1 VILDEAPMNNSPVMR
16 TGAATL
22 AEVLHAR
29 LRRDIILGVL
39 PPAAKLKLEKLSK
52 AYEVSVNTL
61 RETLSRLAA
70 DGLVVA
76 EGQKGF
82 AVLPVSNEDLRD
94 ITEMR
99 QLLECHAL
107 RQSIAA
113 ADLDWEA
120 RVVGAHH
127 KLCKFEERV
136 ESEPDAYGEQW
147 ERANQEFH
155 EALISNCRSRW
166 LRLYLRAMYDHSRR
180 YRMLS
185 LKTKPFPRS
194 QSADEHRQILDA
206 AMKRDADR
214 ACRLLA
220 EHILKA
226 AQLAGTTEDM
236 GANAVM
242 VAKAPSRAFGNSSG
256 RRSRKN
262 SDHAIAPPVRSK
274 SRNVMI

>member
-1 VILDEAPMNNSPVMR
+1 MLDSDNRANGMDERSARTSGAP
-16 TGAATL
+16 TL
-22 AEVLHAR
+22 TQMLHEQ
-29 LRRDIILGVL
+29 LRHDIILGVL
-39 PPAAKLKLEKLSK
+39 PPASKLKLEKLSK
-52 AYEVSVNTL
+52 TYGVSVNTL

-82 AVLPVSNEDLRD
+82 AVPPVSIEDLRE

-107 RQSIAA
+107 KQSIAA

-127 KLCKFEERV
+127 KLSKV
-136 ESEPDAYGEQW
+136 EDLVEAEPETYGEPW

-194 QSADEHRQILDA
+194 QSADEHRNILDA
-206 AMKRDADR
+206 AMKRDRER
-214 ACRLLA
+214 ASRLLA
-220 EHILKA
+220 DHILKA
-226 AQLAGTTEDM
+226 AQLAALETT
-236 GANAVM
+236 
-242 VAKAPSRAFGNSSG
+242 K
-256 RRSRKN
+256 
-262 SDHAIAPPVRSK
+262 
-274 SRNVMI
+274 

>member
-1 VILDEAPMNNSPVMR
+1 MNIEVNSVKIGNATTLTEALQDR
-16 TGAATL
+16 I
-22 AEVLHAR
+22 R
-29 LRRDIILGVL
+29 QDIILGAL
-39 PPAAKLKLEKLSK
+39 KPGAKLKLEPLSK
-52 AYEVSVNTL
+52 AYDVSVNTL

-82 AVLPVSNEDLRD
+82 AVLAVSMEDLRE

-107 RQSIAA
+107 RQSIAR

-120 RVVGAHH
+120 RVVGAYH
-127 KLCKFEERV
+127 KLSKVEELV
-136 ESEPDAYGEQW
+136 EAEPETYGEPW

-155 EALISNCRSRW
+155 EALVSNCRSRW

-194 QSADEHRQILDA
+194 QSAKEHRNILDA
-206 AMKRDADR
+206 AIKRD
-214 ACRLLA
+214 
-220 EHILKA
+220 
-226 AQLAGTTEDM
+226 
-236 GANAVM
+236 
-242 VAKAPSRAFGNSSG
+242 
-256 RRSRKN
+256 
-262 SDHAIAPPVRSK
+262 
-274 SRNVMI
+274 

>member
-1 VILDEAPMNNSPVMR
+1 MDERASKANGAP
-16 TGAATL
+16 TL
-22 AEVLHAR
+22 TEALHER
-29 LRRDIILGVL
+29 LRHDIILGVL

-52 AYEVSVNTL
+52 AYGVSVNTL

-82 AVLPVSNEDLRD
+82 AVLPVSIEDLRE

-127 KLCKFEERV
+127 KLSKFEELV
-136 ESEPDAYGEQW
+136 EAAPETYGEPW

-155 EALISNCRSRW
+155 EALVSNCRSRW

-194 QSADEHRQILDA
+194 QSAEEHRRILDA
-206 AMKRDADR
+206 AIKRDGETASG
-214 ACRLLA
+214 LLA
-220 EHILKA
+220 DHILKA
-226 AQLAGTTEDM
+226 ARSAAPETTSSLGQVALGQSGG
-236 GANAVM
+236 GA
-242 VAKAPSRAFGNSSG
+242 
-256 RRSRKN
+256 
-262 SDHAIAPPVRSK
+262 
-274 SRNVMI
+274 

>member
-1 VILDEAPMNNSPVMR
+1 MRMTDERGVIAG
-16 TGAATL
+16 GALTL
-22 AEVLHAR
+22 TESLHER
-29 LRRDIILGVL
+29 LRQDIILGIL

-52 AYEVSVNTL
+52 TYGVSVNTL

-82 AVLPVSNEDLRD
+82 AVLPVSTEDLRE

-107 RQSIAA
+107 KQSISC

-127 KLCKFEERV
+127 KLSKVEELV
-136 ESEPDAYGEQW
+136 EADPEIYGEPW

-185 LKTKPFPRS
+185 LTTKPFPRS
-194 QSADEHRQILDA
+194 QSAEEHRRILDA
-206 AMKRDADR
+206 SIKRDAER

-220 EHILKA
+220 DHILKA
-226 AQLAGTTEDM
+226 AQLATLS
-236 GANAVM
+236 A
-242 VAKAPSRAFGNSSG
+242 APN
-256 RRSRKN
+256 
-262 SDHAIAPPVRSK
+262 
-274 SRNVMI
+274 

>member
-1 VILDEAPMNNSPVMR
+1 MTDDHATRGAP
-16 TGAATL
+16 TL
-22 AEVLHAR
+22 TESLYER
-29 LRRDIILGVL
+29 LRQDIILGVL
-39 PPAAKLKLEKLSK
+39 PPAAKLKLERLSK
-52 AYEVSVNTL
+52 GYGVSVNTF

-82 AVLPVSNEDLRD
+82 AVLPVSIEDLRD

-107 RQSIAA
+107 KQSIAG

-127 KLCKFEERV
+127 KLSKIEELV
-136 ESEPDAYGEQW
+136 EADPETYGEPW
-147 ERANQEFH
+147 EQANQAFH
-155 EALISNCRSRW
+155 EALVSNCRSRW

-194 QSADEHRQILDA
+194 QSATEHRRILA
-206 AMKRDADR
+206 AAIKRDAEG
-214 ACRLLA
+214 AASLLA
-220 EHILKA
+220 DHILKA
-226 AQLAGTTEDM
+226 AQLA
-236 GANAVM
+236 
-242 VAKAPSRAFGNSSG
+242 APG
-256 RRSRKN
+256 
-262 SDHAIAPPVRSK
+262 K
-274 SRNVMI
+274 SY

>member
-1 VILDEAPMNNSPVMR
+1 MLDSHNRANRMDERSAR
-16 TGAATL
+16 TGGAPTL
-22 AEVLHAR
+22 TETLHGL
-29 LRRDIILGVL
+29 LRHDIILGVL
-39 PPAAKLKLEKLSK
+39 PPAAKLKLEKLSRT
-52 AYEVSVNTL
+52 YDVSVNTL

-82 AVLPVSNEDLRD
+82 AVLPVSTEDLRE

-107 RQSIAA
+107 KRSIAA

-120 RVVGAHH
+120 RVVGAYH
-127 KLCKFEERV
+127 KLSKIEELV
-136 ESEPDAYGEQW
+136 EAEPETYGEPW

-194 QSADEHRQILDA
+194 QSANEHRNILDA
-206 AMKRDADR
+206 AIKRDGER
-214 ACRLLA
+214 ASRLLA
-220 EHILKA
+220 DHILKA
-226 AQLAGTTEDM
+226 AQLTALET
-236 GANAVM
+236 A
-242 VAKAPSRAFGNSSG
+242 S
-256 RRSRKN
+256 
-262 SDHAIAPPVRSK
+262 
-274 SRNVMI
+274 

>member
-1 VILDEAPMNNSPVMR
+1 MNLTAMDDRTAR
-16 TGAATL
+16 TGGASTL
-22 AEVLHAR
+22 TEALHER
-29 LRRDIILGVL
+29 LRHDIILGVL

-52 AYEVSVNTL
+52 AYEVSINTL
-61 RETLSRLAA
+61 RETLSRLAS

-82 AVLPVSNEDLRD
+82 AVLPVSDEDLRE
-94 ITEMR
+94 ITEMQ

-107 RQSIAA
+107 KQSIAA

-120 RVVGAHH
+120 RVVGAYH
-127 KLCKFEERV
+127 KLSKVEELV
-136 ESEPDAYGEQW
+136 EAEPEVYGEPW

-155 EALISNCRSRW
+155 EALVSNCRSRW

-194 QSADEHRQILDA
+194 QSAEEHRHILEA
-206 AMKRDADR
+206 SIKRDADR
-214 ACRLLA
+214 AAGLLT

-226 AQLAGTTEDM
+226 AQLA
-236 GANAVM
+236 
-242 VAKAPSRAFGNSSG
+242 APDETR
-256 RRSRKN
+256 
-262 SDHAIAPPVRSK
+262 
-274 SRNVMI
+274 